1 MVSRSTWIIL
11 AIGAAAVLGV
21 GVLVYEHRRGRHKRS
36 GKGGGKG
43 GGKKKG
49 KHGKIL
55 YRAPKLLNP
64 QLHAESPWQMLE
76 SVLPPNE
83 SFAVMVDRAAALP
96 EADGLSCH
104 ARDGYDISGEAALVW
119 GLAFHVTSAAECC
132 LACAAI
138 SSRLMFLFVECDSAT
153 ICVTVSD
160 KIVSNTFAAASV
172 KSYFIKSV
180 TRIS

>member
-132 LACAAI
+132 LACAAHRRTCGSP
-138 SSRLMFLFVECDSAT
+138 SSEG
-153 ICVTVSD
+153 TVFWRTALPPSPGP
-160 KIVSNTFAAASV
+160 S
-172 KSYFIKSV
+172 
-180 TRIS
+180 RCGRRG